1 MDALSVS
8 SLYVT
13 WSSGAEPEDS
23 SSSQAREEQLLMR
36 LYHML
41 RKRKRQGKMPKVSQ
55 QPGCLRTD
63 STTHTGTALPAPPTD
78 ECRTP

>member
-1 MDALSVS
+1 MDALSVT

-13 WSSGAEPEDS
+13 WSSVAEPED

-55 QPGCLRTD
+55 QPGGLRTD

-78 ECRTP
+78 ECRTPS